1 MITRTRLLS
10 TLTAALLACVTLQ
23 AHAADADTAPVD
35 MSGCNTAA
43 YKRDWETNEESGKV
57 LLAFQL
63 DASGKVKAVKLVES
77 SGWPDLDSASVR
89 ALKQCVFKAANSSS
103 ATPENWETVRYSW
116 VLKS

>member
-1 MITRTRLLS
+1 MMTRTRLLS

-23 AHAADADTAPVD
+23 AQADDTAPVD